1 MSRVMKHQKQK
12 DQQSTDLQGGWEGS
26 AGRRHTHTHR
36 LRIQVVSYGLFLY
49 LHYLNVL
56 DILGIVTILNPI
68 SGTAWDEITLP
79 LRE

>member
-1 MSRVMKHQKQK
+1 M
-12 DQQSTDLQGGWEGS
+12 
-26 AGRRHTHTHR
+26 
-36 LRIQVVSYGLFLY
+36 SYGLFLY

-56 DILGIVTILNPI
+56 AILGVVTILNPI

>member
-1 MSRVMKHQKQK
+1 MSHVMKHQKQK
-12 DQQSTDLQGGWEGS
+12 DRQSPNLQGGWEGN
-26 AGRRHTHTHR
+26 AGRRHTQR
-36 LRIQVVSYGLFLY
+36 LGIQVVSYGLFLY

-68 SGTAWDEITLP
+68 SGTPWDEITLP